1 MLEFWQQAI
10 SKIWRSKWARSGTN
24 KPTAAS
30 KRANAQLVA
39 GSDITYEPGE
49 VAHKGLNYKAKRN
62 PSCLASSDFVGL
74 GTNTGVAGKQ
84 VHLTGKISACWKGH
98 EFFEPERFLR
108 ILSQFSADCG
118 EMEIGQ

>member
-1 MLEFWQQAI
+1 VLEIWQQAI

-24 KPTAAS
+24 YLQRHQS
-30 KRANAQLVA
+30 SWSD

-49 VAHKGLNYKAKRN
+49 VAHKGLNYKAKRD
-62 PSCLASSDFVGL
+62 PPCLTSSDFVGL
-74 GTNTGVAGKQ
+74 GTNTGVAGKR

-108 ILSQFSADCG
+108 ILSQFSTDCG

>member
-1 MLEFWQQAI
+1 M
-10 SKIWRSKWARSGTN
+10 T
-24 KPTAAS
+24 
-30 KRANAQLVA
+30 
-39 GSDITYEPGE
+39 GSDITWGPDG
-49 VAHKGLNYKAKRN
+49 VAHKGLNYKAKRER
-62 PSCLASSDFVGL
+62 SDFVTL
-74 GTNTGVAGKQ
+74 GTNTGVAGKR

>member
-1 MLEFWQQAI
+1 LAAGYFQNLA
-10 SKIWRSKWARSGTN
+10 RSKWARSGTN

-62 PSCLASSDFVGL
+62 PACLASSDFVGL